1 MATSALVFLHERKQ
15 LPGMLHLSLVADI
28 HRGTAWLDL
37 LEELLLT
44 DLYACCVRLVVPA
57 QPVRA
62 CQVPTPNRQQGL
74 VTTLVA
80 SPSQHIYLHSIIK

>member
-28 HRGTAWLDL
+28 HRGTDWLDL
-37 LEELLLT
+37 LGELLPT

-80 SPSQHIYLHSIIK
+80 PVNISIYIQ